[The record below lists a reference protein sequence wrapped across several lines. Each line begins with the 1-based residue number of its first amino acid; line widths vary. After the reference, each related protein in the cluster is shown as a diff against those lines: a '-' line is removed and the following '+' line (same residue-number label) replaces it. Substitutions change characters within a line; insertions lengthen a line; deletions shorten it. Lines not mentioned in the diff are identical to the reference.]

1 LHDPAEMIILDFRAA
16 HVAAMDQHIGALS
29 KAIYAVT
36 RNRIATYRDD
46 LTFGLKSVPVTLPSL
61 QKCQRQVEPIT
72 MINSIGGDLPASCL
86 DNETRRNI
94 LGDDRL
100 PSAERWLSPRPPL
113 PGLFVDPGQPGVRYP
128 PPFPWS

>member
-1 LHDPAEMIILDFRAA
+1 ENKGLDLGAGSDLSNRIPSRQRILHDPAEMIILDFRAA

-61 QKCQRQVEPIT
+61 PKCQRQVEPIT
-72 MINSIGGDLPASCL
+72 MINSIGGYLPTHFVS
-86 DNETRRNI
+86 NSTRRHNT
-94 LGDDRL
+94 
-100 PSAERWLSPRPPL
+100 AE
-113 PGLFVDPGQPGVRYP
+113 
-128 PPFPWS
+128 